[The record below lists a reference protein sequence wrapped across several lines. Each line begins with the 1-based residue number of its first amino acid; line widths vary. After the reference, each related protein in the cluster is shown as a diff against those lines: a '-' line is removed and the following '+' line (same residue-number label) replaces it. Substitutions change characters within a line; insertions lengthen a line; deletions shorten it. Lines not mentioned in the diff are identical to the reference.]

1 MSGAHPEWPPRGQAV
16 MSGRAASDPRESV
29 QHDLNLQVPL
39 PGTLLGRKRRT
50 RASGLAAIQGVL
62 VRNKDDGSVFF
73 FLFFK
78 QKKKISLKIFVVVVK
93 KKLFL
98 LLSLE

>member
-1 MSGAHPEWPPRGQAV
+1 MT
-16 MSGRAASDPRESV
+16 RES
-29 QHDLNLQVPL
+29 PL
-39 PGTLLGRKRRT
+39 KRPESPSPSARHTAGKERRT